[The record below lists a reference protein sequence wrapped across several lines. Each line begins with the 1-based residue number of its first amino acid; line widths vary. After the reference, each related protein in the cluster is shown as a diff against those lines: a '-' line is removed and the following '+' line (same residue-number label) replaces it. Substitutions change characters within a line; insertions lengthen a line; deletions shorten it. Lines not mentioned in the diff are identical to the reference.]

1 VVDPQSSRTSPAS
14 SDVQALGVEALDAEG
29 RALRDRRPAP
39 SPALDVGVP
48 RWVRSTAVYSWAFV
62 GLALATAGLAYALAW
77 MATVVIPLVVALFLT
92 ALLGGPTGWL
102 RRRGLPSSLAVVLVL
117 LLTMSLIGGAVLF
130 VEQRAVAEFGSV
142 DFSLDQGLEKVERG
156 LTSLGFVSSQQLADA
171 AAAAKDQ
178 FLSGPT
184 RLPEGE
190 RTSALLTGAL
200 TGFSVLAEAAL
211 ALFILFFFL
220 LEGDRIWAFFV
231 GLVPGRH
238 RDDFDAVG
246 RGAWAAL
253 RSYLRGITLVALFN
267 AGLLMV
273 ALYLIGVP
281 LVRSLGI
288 VMFLAT
294 FVPVVGSYLAGAVA
308 ALVAFAF
315 NGGTDALLVIGS
327 VVVIAQ
333 VEGNLFYPRVVGR
346 RVNLHP
352 VVIVL
357 ALAAGTTLAGIVGA
371 LVAVPLAAMIAAA
384 GSHFR
389 SRASGG
395 NDPQTP
401 VAGSTTGA

>member
-1 VVDPQSSRTSPAS
+1 MVDPQSSRTPPVS
-14 SDVQALGVEALDAEG
+14 SDVQALEAEG
-29 RALRDRRPAP
+29 RALSDRQGP

-77 MATVVIPLVVALFLT
+77 MATIVIPLVVALFLT

-102 RRRGLPSSLAVVLVL
+102 RRRGLPSALAVVLVL
-117 LLTMSLIGGAVLF
+117 VLTGFLVVGAVVY
-130 VEQRAVAEFGSV
+130 VEQRAVTEFGSV
-142 DFSLDQGLEKVERG
+142 DFSLDQGLQKVDRG
-156 LTSLGFVSSQQLADA
+156 LTSLGIVSSQQLAEA

-178 FLSGPT
+178 FLSGPA

-190 RTSALLTGAL
+190 RTSALLSGAL

-238 RDDFDAVG
+238 RHDFDAVG

-253 RSYLRGITLVALFN
+253 RAYLQGITLVALFN

-315 NGGTDALLVIGS
+315 NGGTDALLVIGA
-327 VVVIAQ
+327 VIVIAQ

-357 ALAAGTTLAGIVGA
+357 VLGAGTTLAGIAGA

-389 SRASGG
+389 SRVSGG
-395 NDPQTP
+395 NDLQTP